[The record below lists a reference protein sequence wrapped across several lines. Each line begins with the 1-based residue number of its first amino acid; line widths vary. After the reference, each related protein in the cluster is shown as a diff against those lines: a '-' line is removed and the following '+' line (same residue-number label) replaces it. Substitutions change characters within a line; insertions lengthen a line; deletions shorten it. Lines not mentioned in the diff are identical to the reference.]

1 MKAVRYLSLDM
12 VVAIHDDMVERY
24 GGSFG
29 IRDLNLIQSALAR
42 PQASFAGQDLYPTI
56 IDKAAALFHS
66 LLFNHAFIDANK
78 RTAITSLARFLYM
91 NGYDLMVSNKEFV
104 SFPLRV
110 ENTHPGIEEIAS
122 WIEKHAKKIPN

>member
-1 MKAVRYLSLDM
+1 MKTVRYLSLDM

-29 IRDLNLIQSALAR
+29 IRDLGLIQSALGR
-42 PQASFAGQDLYPTI
+42 PQTSFTGQDLYPTI

-66 LLFNHAFIDANK
+66 LLFNHAFVDANK
-78 RTAITSLARFLYM
+78 RTAMTSMARFLYM
-91 NGYDLMVSNKEFV
+91 NGYDLVVNRKEFV

-110 ENTHPGIEEIAS
+110 ENTHLGIEEITS
-122 WIEKHAKKIPN
+122 WIEKHAQKIRD